1 MEWTRDPGSFR
12 DPSGFIFRH
21 NGSVYRQAN
30 ASFGTQFRRLIDS
43 GLYDE
48 LVRHRLLVPH
58 EEVDLRIPDAPPAA
72 AVLKPKPIQFISYP
86 YEWCF
91 GQMKAA
97 ALLTLDV
104 QRRAVAHGLVLR
116 DASAFNVQFEGA
128 APVFIDTLSFG
139 EYQDGEPWAAYRQFC
154 EHFLAP
160 LALMSYVDPS
170 LGQLARV
177 HIDGIPLRL
186 ASELLPMRS
195 RFSGGLLTHIH
206 LHARSLIHGPRQ
218 HEQWNR
224 PAPTRRMGKTAM
236 LGLIDS
242 LTRTVQRLS
251 WSPPETLWSTYT
263 DHSNY
268 SAGAHA
274 DKQTLVAQHLDRIS
288 NGSPIRTIWDIGA
301 NTGTYSALAAQRTD
315 AAIVS
320 FDVDHASVERHYRAC
335 VERRDGRVLPLVLD
349 LANPSS
355 AIGWHHRERR
365 SLEERGP
372 ADVAMALALVHHLAI
387 GNNVPLLDVARF
399 FAAMCR
405 WLVVEFVPKEDSQV
419 RRMLEFRP
427 NMFEDYTQPAF
438 ERAFA
443 TYFRLCDSAPVAE
456 SSRSLYLMERRRG

>member
-1 MEWTRDPGSFR
+1 MEWSRDPGSFR

-21 NGSVYRQAN
+21 HGSLYRQVN
-30 ASFGTQFRRLIDS
+30 ASFGSQFRRLRDS

-72 AVLKPKPIQFISYP
+72 AVLKPKPIEFISYP

-91 GQMKAA
+91 GQLKAA
-97 ALLTLDV
+97 ALLTLDI
-104 QRRAVAHGLVLR
+104 QRRALTHGLVLR
-116 DASAFNVQFEGA
+116 DASAFNVQFVGA
-128 APVFIDTLSFG
+128 VPVFIDTLSFG

-160 LALMSYVDPS
+160 LALMSRVDPA
-170 LGQLARV
+170 LGQLTRV

-186 ASELLPMRS
+186 ASELLPLRS
-195 RFSGGLLTHIH
+195 RFNGGLLTHIH
-206 LHARSLIHGPRQ
+206 LHARSLIVGPQQHGGSHR
-218 HEQWNR
+218 R
-224 PAPTRRMGKTAM
+224 APTRRMGKTAM

-251 WSPPETLWSTYT
+251 WDPPETLWSTYT

-268 SAGAHA
+268 STGAHA
-274 DKQTLVAQHLDRIS
+274 HKQTLVTQHLDRIAI
-288 NGSPIRTIWDIGA
+288 GTPIRSVWDIGA
-301 NTGTYSALAAQRTD
+301 NTGTYSAIAAQR
-315 AAIVS
+315 AAAVIS

-335 VERRDGRVLPLVLD
+335 VGRRDEKVLPLLLD
-349 LANPSS
+349 LANPSA

-387 GNNVPLLDVARF
+387 GNNVPLPDVARF
-399 FAAMCR
+399 FAAVCR
-405 WLVVEFVPKEDSQV
+405 WLIVEFVPNEDSQV

-427 NMFEDYTQPAF
+427 NMFEDYSQPAF
-438 ERAFA
+438 ERAFG
-443 TYFRLCDSAPVAE
+443 TYFQLCDAAPIAE
-456 SSRSLYLMERRRG
+456 SVRSLYLMERR